1 MEFYSQ
7 SNRKSELKI
16 FSILC
21 FAQQVVI
28 EPKEV
33 LNSYNNLSAC
43 LNDLIAMCT
52 AAKLPLVIWGAN
64 KAYTISVKYLPKF
77 FDFMRFLGS
86 SNRR

>member
-1 MEFYSQ
+1 M
-7 SNRKSELKI
+7 
-16 FSILC
+16 
-21 FAQQVVI
+21 VI

-43 LNDLIAMCT
+43 LNDLNALCT
-52 AAKLPLVIWGAN
+52 IAKLPLVIWGAN
-64 KAYTISVKYLPKF
+64 KAYTIPVKYLPKF